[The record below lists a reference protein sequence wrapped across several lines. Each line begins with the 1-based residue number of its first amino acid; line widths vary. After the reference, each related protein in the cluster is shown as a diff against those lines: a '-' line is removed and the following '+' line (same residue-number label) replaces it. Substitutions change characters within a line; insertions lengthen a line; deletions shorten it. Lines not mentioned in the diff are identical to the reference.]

1 MGMAKILNHLQM
13 KDLTLYEFNIFN
25 EEKQYYLIFNA
36 GIFLDEHQENDKRFA
51 LYALYKF
58 FIEVEYDITKNMIIN
73 KVSFVFGE
81 KLDRY
86 SKFKFD

>member
-1 MGMAKILNHLQM
+1 MGMAKIINQLQM
-13 KDLTLYEFNIFN
+13 KDLTLYEFNILN
-25 EEKQYYLIFNA
+25 EEKQYYLIFNE
-36 GIFLDEHQENDKRFA
+36 GIFLDEHHENDKRFA

-58 FIEVEYDITKNMIIN
+58 FVEVEYDIKKNKIIN
-73 KVSFVFGE
+73 KVSFIYGE

>member
-1 MGMAKILNHLQM
+1 M
-13 KDLTLYEFNIFN
+13 KELTLYEFNVLS
-25 EEKQYYLIFNA
+25 EEKQFYLIFNE

-58 FIEVEYDITKNMIIN
+58 FIEVEYDITNNKIIN
-73 KVSFVFGE
+73 KVSFVYGE